1 MKKLHLIALIVILA
15 VALRTPAA
23 STGQVYFND
32 FSTSVGDEWSSVL
45 LSSLL
50 ITTAPSSEKF
60 LGTNAAY
67 GLSANTV
74 TLTLQPLPAH
84 SSLTLDLDLYI
95 IQSWDGNSA
104 TVRAPGPDRF
114 KLSIAGSTLLD
125 TSFSNITLPEGRQ
138 SYPGNYPA
146 GDYPRQTGAAATNT
160 LQYSGSMGGDATYHL
175 TYTVPHTAASA
186 AFDFQAYGLGLQG
199 VTDESWGLDNVQV
212 EANPVPLPSTLL
224 LLGSGLLGLAGWRR
238 FKKPG
243 SAISS
248 AGI

>member
-1 MKKLHLIALIVILA
+1 MKKLHLIALIAILA
-15 VALRTPAA
+15 VALWSPAA
-23 STGQVYFND
+23 SAAQVYFND
-32 FSTSVGDEWSSVL
+32 FETSVGDEWSSVL
-45 LSSLL
+45 LSPLL

-60 LGTNAAY
+60 LGTHATY

-74 TLTLQPLPAH
+74 TLTLPSLSAH

-95 IQSWDGNSA
+95 IQSWDGNSP

-114 KLSIAGSTLLD
+114 KLSIDGSTLLD

-138 SYPGNYPA
+138 SYPGNYPS
-146 GDYPRQTGAAATNT
+146 GDYPRQTNAAATNS

-175 TYTVPHTAASA
+175 TYTVEHTAGSA

-199 VTDESWGLDNVQV
+199 VTDESWGLDNVRV
-212 EANPVPLPSTLL
+212 DANPVPLPGTLL

-238 FKKPG
+238 LRQG
-243 SAISS
+243 
-248 AGI
+248 